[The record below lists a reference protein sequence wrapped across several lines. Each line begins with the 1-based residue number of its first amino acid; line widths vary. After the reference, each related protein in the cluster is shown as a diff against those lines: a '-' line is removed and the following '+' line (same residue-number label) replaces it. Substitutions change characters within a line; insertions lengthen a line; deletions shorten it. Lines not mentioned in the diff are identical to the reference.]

1 MALAA
6 RRLRSTLAQPQIEDG
21 LDWVL
26 RVRGAYSPMDWA
38 LRCVRGGCLAAFGAA
53 MLCVAPS
60 AHAAETLVAVAAN
73 FRDACAEIGRAFG
86 EATSHRAV
94 FSFGP
99 TGQLYAQIAQGAPY
113 DVFLAADR
121 ARVERALAEGLA
133 VEGSRQT
140 YASGRLVLFS
150 MDTSLVTG
158 PETLTAAG
166 FERLA
171 VAEPEIAP
179 YGSAAIQVL
188 RALAVHDRI
197 RDRLVRGQ
205 SVTQAYQFVH
215 SSNADLGLVALSQ
228 VVSHQKGSRWL
239 VPEHL
244 HEPILQ
250 DAVLLR
256 RGAANAAAKAFLE
269 FLRSPQADAVRTR
282 FGYGLAR

>member
-1 MALAA
+1 
-6 RRLRSTLAQPQIEDG
+6 
-21 LDWVL
+21 
-26 RVRGAYSPMDWA
+26 MDWA
-38 LRCVRGGCLAAFGAA
+38 LRCVRGGCLAALGAA

-60 AHAAETLVAVAAN
+60 ARAAETLVAVAAN
-73 FRDACAEIGRAFG
+73 FRDACTEIGRAFG
-86 EATSHRAV
+86 EATGHRAV

-150 MDTSLVTG
+150 MDTSLVAG
-158 PETLTAAG
+158 PETLAGAG

-228 VVSHQKGSRWL
+228 VVSHQEGSRWI

-256 RGAANAAAKAFLE
+256 HGAANAAATAFLE

>member
-1 MALAA
+1 ML
-6 RRLRSTLAQPQIEDG
+6 
-21 LDWVL
+21 
-26 RVRGAYSPMDWA
+26 
-38 LRCVRGGCLAAFGAA
+38 CVRGSPMAALAGAA
-53 MLCVAPS
+53 LCVAMS
-60 AHAAETLVAVAAN
+60 AHAAETRVAVAAN
-73 FRDACAEIGRAFG
+73 FRDACTEIGRAFG

-94 FSFGP
+94 FSFGS
-99 TGQLYAQIAQGAPY
+99 TGLLYAQIAQGAPY

-121 ARVERALAEGLA
+121 ARVDRALAEGLA

-150 MDTSLVTG
+150 MDNSLVTG
-158 PETLTAAG
+158 PETLTGAG

-179 YGSAAIQVL
+179 YGTAAIQVI
-188 RALAVHDRI
+188 RALAVYDRI
-197 RDRLVRGQ
+197 RERLVRGQ

-228 VVSHQKGSRWL
+228 VVSHQNGSRWI

-269 FLRSPQADAVRTR
+269 FLRSPQADAVRKR